1 MKRIILSLNI
11 ASFLLLLVSCN
22 ESKNHQLKDQ
32 TELLSNLFKPQNL
45 PKQGFQ
51 IKPDRDTTLIG
62 ENGTILR
69 IYKNSFEDKNGNQ
82 ITTPIDIELK
92 EALTPIDIV
101 SSNLTTTT
109 NGKPLQTG
117 GMIYLN
123 AKSGN
128 QQLEIARNKSIG
140 VMVPNENIDQEM
152 KIYKGVKTDTGIN
165 WVDPTPILNN
175 EIKLDEKKQIGKP
188 LVDTFKIEN
197 QDARA
202 IFDFVDEDTLRIK
215 QLGKRKGNVVR
226 KQNNNFGQFA
236 NEISEKGFNK
246 FSEDYKNCYIF
257 ELKKLGWANID
268 RLYVDPRTQQVEL
281 ITKISNSKDFEKI
294 YITMVISNMY
304 LPGYQKKD
312 DTFSFTHG
320 DDENTQLPIGEKAV
334 IFATA
339 YKDNSPYFEII
350 TTTIKSKETINLN
363 LKKTDEQFIKTTLM
377 KKL

>member
-1 MKRIILSLNI
+1 
-11 ASFLLLLVSCN
+11 
-22 ESKNHQLKDQ
+22 
-32 TELLSNLFKPQNL
+32 
-45 PKQGFQ
+45 
-51 IKPDRDTTLIG
+51 
-62 ENGTILR
+62 
-69 IYKNSFEDKNGNQ
+69 
-82 ITTPIDIELK
+82 
-92 EALTPIDIV
+92 
-101 SSNLTTTT
+101 
-109 NGKPLQTG
+109 
-117 GMIYLN
+117 MIYLN

-128 QQLEIARNKSIG
+128 QQLEIAQNKSIG

-175 EIKLDEKKQIGKP
+175 EIKLDEKKPIGKP
-188 LVDTFKIEN
+188 LVDTLKIEN

-202 IFDFVDEDTLRIK
+202 IFDFVDEDTIGIK
-215 QLGKRKGNVVR
+215 QVGKKKGKVIR

-236 NEISEKGFNK
+236 NEISKKGFNQ

-363 LKKTDEQFIKTTLM
+363 LKKTDEQFITTTLM